1 MRWARRAR
9 ARAPARAWRARR
21 GRRARSRRP
30 PRGERP
36 SVSTP
41 STTTFAQ
48 ATRLRSFL
56 SGEMSHRRRH
66 RLRSR
71 PANGGDQGGGMN
83 DLTSESEPAFHLF
96 LDADEL
102 PVAASALR
110 LLISDEAHQPD
121 IRRLARE
128 VLAAVDAA
136 HAEQRAVR
144 LPLSPSQMKIT
155 YTAVRLLLN
164 DLQREQDDERQ
175 ILWRIVEKLPD
186 EE

>member
-1 MRWARRAR
+1 
-9 ARAPARAWRARR
+9 
-21 GRRARSRRP
+21 
-30 PRGERP
+30 
-36 SVSTP
+36 
-41 STTTFAQ
+41 
-48 ATRLRSFL
+48 
-56 SGEMSHRRRH
+56 
-66 RLRSR
+66 
-71 PANGGDQGGGMN
+71 MN

-144 LPLSPSQMKIT
+144 LPLSPPQMKIT

-186 EE
+186 EHAIRAIVLE